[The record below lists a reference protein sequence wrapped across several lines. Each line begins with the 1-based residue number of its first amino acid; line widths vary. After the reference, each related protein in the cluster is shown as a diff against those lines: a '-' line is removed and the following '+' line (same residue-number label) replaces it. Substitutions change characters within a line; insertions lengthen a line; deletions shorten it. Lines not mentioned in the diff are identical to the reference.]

1 MIKRTFYSIF
11 AMLMLCQAC
20 ISQNTEFAST
30 EMFQLSDPR
39 IQVSSIFFDSNTTL
53 NFGLDMPNS
62 TIKYT
67 LDGSTVNLNSQV
79 FAEPLKI
86 TESAIIKA
94 KMFHPD
100 YKESDEV
107 QLEVV
112 KISRNSAIKQI
123 EITPAPSEKYSGMG
137 SAGLMDLKKG
147 SAQFGGDKQW
157 LGYQTEE
164 ISASLLLKKN
174 STVHKIV
181 VSALTNQSNWIFAP
195 GKVEVFHGDSLIGEM
210 TYPKS
215 KKETL
220 NKATFL
226 NVPAKK
232 GIYDTL
238 KVVIYPLEEIPEWHQ
253 GKGTTPWVFID
264 EIIIQ

>member
-1 MIKRTFYSIF
+1 MRKRICYSLF
-11 AMLMLCQAC
+11 AMSMLCQTG
-20 ISQNTEFAST
+20 ISQNTENAST
-30 EMFQLSDPR
+30 KMFQLSAPR
-39 IQVSSIFFDSNTTL
+39 INVSSIFFDSFTTVTFSEDL
-53 NFGLDMPNS
+53 PKS
-62 TIKYT
+62 IIRYS
-67 LDGSTVNLNSQV
+67 LDGTDVNQNSK
-79 FAEPLKI
+79 AYSAPLKL
-86 TESAIIKA
+86 TRSAVIKA

-112 KISRNSAIKQI
+112 KILGNSAIKQI
-123 EITPAPSEKYSGMG
+123 DITPAPSEKYSGMG

-157 LGYQTEE
+157 LGYQTEK
-164 ISASLLLKKN
+164 ISASLQFNKN
-174 STVHKIV
+174 STVHTIV

-195 GKVEVFHGDSLIGEM
+195 GKVEVFHGDSLIGEK

-215 KKETL
+215 TKETL
-220 NKATFL
+220 NRATFL
-226 NVPAKK
+226 NVPVKK